1 MADVKIK
8 LDNVTAHS
16 LAQLNTL
23 LDDVA
28 SEMRVG
34 RRGSALFDR
43 LRDALSV
50 AEEELWAAERIEV

>member
-8 LDNVTAHS
+8 LDNVSALS
-16 LAQLNTL
+16 LAQLNAF

-28 SEMRVG
+28 SEVRLFTPE
-34 RRGSALFDR
+34 RALFDR

-50 AEEELWAAERIEV
+50 AEDELWAAERIEV